1 MPKVTFTSN
10 TYHPDLGGAVKAGD
24 TVEVSD
30 EFAAHLHAA
39 GLVKGRG
46 KGEEGP
52 KVQPEGGLVDQANK
66 PPAPDPALLNATDTA
81 PDAAPDA
88 APAPEYRAAT
98 TRADTDGS
106 AVGKQ
111 TDNAAGN
118 PTEPA
123 SEATPAPLNAPKQA
137 KKK

>member
-81 PDAAPDA
+81 PDAAP
-88 APAPEYRAAT
+88 APEYRAAT

-106 AVGKQ
+106 AVAKQ

-123 SEATPAPLNAPKQA
+123 REPTPAPLNAPKQA